1 MTLIK
6 QRGTYPSMRSLL
18 EDFWNNDTLLEDRF
32 WNTRVNLPAVNI
44 IEKDDKFLIEMAAPG
59 LRKEDF
65 KINIEN
71 GILQIDSESQR
82 EVEEEKD
89 NYTRKE
95 FNYSSFSRSFTLPEN
110 ASEENIAA
118 NYENGVLKLK
128 LQKLKSET
136 SHKKK
141 QILIA

>member
-6 QRGTYPSMRSLL
+6 QRGSFPSMRSLL
-18 EDFWNNDTLLEDRF
+18 EDFWNNDTLVEDRF

-71 GILQIDSESQR
+71 GILQIDSESER

-118 NYENGVLKLK
+118 SYENGVLKLK

>member
-6 QRGTYPSMRSLL
+6 QRGSFPSMRSLL
-18 EDFWNNDTLLEDRF
+18 EDFWNNDTLVEDRF

-44 IEKDDKFLIEMAAPG
+44 IEKDDKFLIELAAPG

-95 FNYSSFSRSFTLPEN
+95 FNYNSFSRSFTIPEN

-118 NYENGVLKLK
+118 SYENGVLKLK

>member
-6 QRGTYPSMRSLL
+6 QRGSFPSMRSLL
-18 EDFWNNDTLLEDRF
+18 EDFWNNDKLVEDRF
-32 WNTRVNLPAVNI
+32 WNTRINLPAVNI

-118 NYENGVLKLK
+118 SYENGVLKLK

>member
-18 EDFWNNDTLLEDRF
+18 EDFWNNDTLSEDRF
-32 WNTRVNLPAVNI
+32 WSTRVNLPAVNI
-44 IEKDDKFLIEMAAPG
+44 IEKDDKFLIELAAPG

-71 GILQIDSESQR
+71 GILQIDSESQS
-82 EVEEEKD
+82 EVDEEKD

-110 ASEENIAA
+110 ASEENISA

>member
-6 QRGTYPSMRSLL
+6 QRGSFPSMRSLL

-82 EVEEEKD
+82 EVDEEKD

>member
-6 QRGTYPSMRSLL
+6 QRGSFPSMRSLL

-82 EVEEEKD
+82 EVDEEKA

-128 LQKLKSET
+128 LQKLKSGT

>member
-6 QRGTYPSMRSLL
+6 QRGSYPSMRSLL
-18 EDFWNNDTLLEDRF
+18 EDFWNNDTLVEDRF

-71 GILQIDSESQR
+71 GILQIDSESER

-118 NYENGVLKLK
+118 SYENGVLKLK

-141 QILIA
+141 QIVIS

>member
-6 QRGTYPSMRSLL
+6 QRGSFPSMRSLL
-18 EDFWNNDTLLEDRF
+18 EDFWNNDTLIEDRF

-128 LQKLKSET
+128 IQKLKSET

>member
-6 QRGTYPSMRSLL
+6 QRGSYPSMRSLL
-18 EDFWNNDTLLEDRF
+18 EDFWNNDTLSEDRF

-44 IEKDDKFLIEMAAPG
+44 IEKDDKFLIELAAPG

>member
-6 QRGTYPSMRSLL
+6 QRGSYPSMRSLL
-18 EDFWNNDTLLEDRF
+18 EDFWNNDTLVEDRF

-44 IEKDDKFLIEMAAPG
+44 IEKDDKFLIELAAPG

-71 GILQIDSESQR
+71 GILQIDSESQS
-82 EVEEEKD
+82 EVDEEKD

-95 FNYSSFSRSFTLPEN
+95 FNYNSFSRSFTLPEN
-110 ASEENIAA
+110 ASEENIVA

>member
-6 QRGTYPSMRSLL
+6 QRGSFPSMRSLL

-82 EVEEEKD
+82 EVDEEKD

-118 NYENGVLKLK
+118 SYENGVLKLK

>member
-6 QRGTYPSMRSLL
+6 QRGSYPSMRSLL
-18 EDFWNNDTLLEDRF
+18 EDFWNNDTLVEDRF

-71 GILQIDSESQR
+71 GILQIDSESER

-118 NYENGVLKLK
+118 SYENGVLKLK

>member
-6 QRGTYPSMRSLL
+6 QRGSFPSMRSLL
-18 EDFWNNDTLLEDRF
+18 EDFWNNDTLVEDRF
-32 WNTRVNLPAVNI
+32 WNTSVNLPAVNI

-65 KINIEN
+65 KINIDN

-118 NYENGVLKLK
+118 SYENGVLKLK

>member
-1 MTLIK
+1 
-6 QRGTYPSMRSLL
+6 MRSLL

-44 IEKDDKFLIEMAAPG
+44 IEKDDKFLIELAAPG

-82 EVEEEKD
+82 EVDEEKD

>member
-6 QRGTYPSMRSLL
+6 QRGSYPSMRSLL

-82 EVEEEKD
+82 EVDEEKD

>member
-6 QRGTYPSMRSLL
+6 QRGRFPSMRSLL

-82 EVEEEKD
+82 EVDEEKD

>member
-6 QRGTYPSMRSLL
+6 QRGSYPSMRSLL

-44 IEKDDKFLIEMAAPG
+44 IEKDDKFLIELAAPG

>member
-6 QRGTYPSMRSLL
+6 QRGSFPSMRSLL

-82 EVEEEKD
+82 EIDEEKD

>member
-6 QRGTYPSMRSLL
+6 QRGSYPSMRSLL
-18 EDFWNNDTLLEDRF
+18 EDFWNNDTLSEDRF

-44 IEKDDKFLIEMAAPG
+44 IEKDDKFLIELAAPG

-82 EVEEEKD
+82 ESLQR
-89 NYTRKE
+89 YTATKNQFRAHQRPQCT
-95 FNYSSFSRSFTLPEN
+95 NPLTATTRAGSTPQ
-110 ASEENIAA
+110 
-118 NYENGVLKLK
+118 GW
-128 LQKLKSET
+128 
-136 SHKKK
+136 
-141 QILIA
+141 

>member
-6 QRGTYPSMRSLL
+6 QRGSFPSMRSLL

-71 GILQIDSESQR
+71 GILQIDSESQS
-82 EVEEEKD
+82 EVDEEKD

>member
-6 QRGTYPSMRSLL
+6 QRGSYPSMRSLL

-82 EVEEEKD
+82 EIDEEKD

-128 LQKLKSET
+128 LHKLKTET

>member
-6 QRGTYPSMRSLL
+6 QRGSYPSMRSLL

>member
-6 QRGTYPSMRSLL
+6 QRGSFPSMRSLL
-18 EDFWNNDTLLEDRF
+18 EDFWNNDTLVEDRF

-44 IEKDDKFLIEMAAPG
+44 IEKDDKFLIELAAPG

-118 NYENGVLKLK
+118 SYENGVLKLK

>member
-6 QRGTYPSMRSLL
+6 QRGSYPSMRSLL
-18 EDFWNNDTLLEDRF
+18 EDFWNNDTLSEDRF

-44 IEKDDKFLIEMAAPG
+44 IEKDDKFLIELAAPG

-95 FNYSSFSRSFTLPEN
+95 FNYNSFSRSFTIPEN

-118 NYENGVLKLK
+118 SYENGVLKLK

>member
-1 MTLIK
+1 
-6 QRGTYPSMRSLL
+6 MRSLL

-82 EVEEEKD
+82 EIDEEKD

>member
-6 QRGTYPSMRSLL
+6 QRGSYPSMRSLL

-82 EVEEEKD
+82 EIDEEKD

>member
-6 QRGTYPSMRSLL
+6 QRGSYPSMRSLL

-44 IEKDDKFLIEMAAPG
+44 IEKDDKFLIELAAPG

-82 EVEEEKD
+82 EVDEEKD

>member
-6 QRGTYPSMRSLL
+6 QRGSFPSMRSLL
-18 EDFWNNDTLLEDRF
+18 EDFWNNDTLVEDRF

-118 NYENGVLKLK
+118 SYENGVLKLK

-141 QILIA
+141 QILIV

>member
-6 QRGTYPSMRSLL
+6 QRGSFPSMRSLL
-18 EDFWNNDTLLEDRF
+18 EDFWNNDTLVEDRF

-71 GILQIDSESQR
+71 GILQIDSESQK

-95 FNYSSFSRSFTLPEN
+95 FNYSSYSRSFTLPEN

-118 NYENGVLKLK
+118 SYENGVLKLK

>member
-6 QRGTYPSMRSLL
+6 QRGSYPSMRSLL
-18 EDFWNNDTLLEDRF
+18 EDFWNNDTLVEDRF

-82 EVEEEKD
+82 EEEEEKD

-95 FNYSSFSRSFTLPEN
+95 FSYSSFSRSFTLPEN

>member
-6 QRGTYPSMRSLL
+6 QRGSFPSMRSLL
-18 EDFWNNDTLLEDRF
+18 EDFWNNDTLVEDRF
-32 WNTRVNLPAVNI
+32 WNTPVNLPAVNI

-118 NYENGVLKLK
+118 SYENGVLKLK

>member
-1 MTLIK
+1 
-6 QRGTYPSMRSLL
+6 MRSLL
-18 EDFWNNDTLLEDRF
+18 EDFWNNDTLIEDRF

-128 LQKLKSET
+128 LHKLKNET
-136 SHKKK
+136 SRKKK

>member
-6 QRGTYPSMRSLL
+6 QRGSFPSMRSLL

-82 EVEEEKD
+82 EVDEEKD

-128 LQKLKSET
+128 LQKLKSGT

>member
-6 QRGTYPSMRSLL
+6 QRGSYPSMRSLL
-18 EDFWNNDTLLEDRF
+18 EDFWNNDTLVEDRF

-44 IEKDDKFLIEMAAPG
+44 IEKDDKFLIELAAPG

-71 GILQIDSESQR
+71 GILQIDSESQS
-82 EVEEEKD
+82 EVDEEKD

-95 FNYSSFSRSFTLPEN
+95 FNYNSFSRSFTLPEN
-110 ASEENIAA
+110 ASEENIVA

-141 QILIA
+141 QIVIS

>member
-6 QRGTYPSMRSLL
+6 QRGSFPSMRSLL
-18 EDFWNNDTLLEDRF
+18 EDFWNNDTLIEDRF

-71 GILQIDSESQR
+71 GILQIDSESQS
-82 EVEEEKD
+82 EVDEEKD

-110 ASEENIAA
+110 ASEENISA

>member
-6 QRGTYPSMRSLL
+6 QRGSFPSMRSLL
-18 EDFWNNDTLLEDRF
+18 EDFWNNDTLVEDRF

-118 NYENGVLKLK
+118 SYENGVLKLK